1 MHDYDLLVVG
11 NGPGGRHA
19 AITAARR
26 GWRVALIDRRDS
38 ATPDA
43 ARAAIPTRILREAVL
58 SLAGHRRDAGAAE
71 HHSAHHSPRPG
82 SYTDPDGHSYGHQ
95 ERGPLA
101 EHGGPPYGPA
111 PPGPLRLA
119 RDVDGADCQRHDA
132 DREVTIGELAART
145 RYLLS
150 REAEVLRD
158 ALLRAHVEILTGTA
172 RFVDEHTMEIVG
184 GDHYRVGAERIVLA
198 PGTTPARP
206 AGVEF
211 SGDRVVDSD
220 GLLAFEG
227 VPDSM
232 VVVGAGLVGIEYASI
247 FAALGTRVLVVE
259 QRTGML
265 DFCDGQIVDALHTHL
280 CDLGVT
286 FRFTERVESVRVSEH
301 GTVTHLASGRRIP
314 AQTVLYSAGRQGAT
328 ARLRLAN
335 AGLST
340 DERGR
345 IAVDGH
351 FRTSVPHIYAVGDV
365 TGFPTLTAAAMEQG
379 SRAAHH
385 AMGSP
390 TRVMPPLTPIVVH
403 TIPQI
408 AYVGATQAELTGSGA
423 RHVVGLAR
431 QRDLARGQITGD
443 ADGVLKLIVDARSR
457 RLLGVHVFGSGA
469 ADLVHIG
476 QAVMGCDGTVDF
488 LADAVFNHPTLSEG
502 YKVAALDAADR
513 LIPHS
518 PQRR

>member
-26 GWRVALIDRRDS
+26 GWRVALIDRRDP

-71 HHSAHHSPRPG
+71 PHHSAHHGPRP
-82 SYTDPDGHSYGHQ
+82 SRTDGYGRR
-95 ERGPLA
+95 ERGPSPERAASGAAAATYGLA
-101 EHGGPPYGPA
+101 PHGGS
-111 PPGPLRLA
+111 A
-119 RDVDGADCQRHDA
+119 RDLDGADRQRTEA
-132 DREVTIGELAART
+132 DREITIDQLSART
-145 RYLLS
+145 RYLLG

-172 RFVDEHTMEIVG
+172 HFVDEHTLEIVG
-184 GDHYRVGAERIVLA
+184 ADHYRVGAERIVLA

-328 ARLRLAN
+328 SRLRLEN

-340 DERGR
+340 DDRGR
-345 IAVDGH
+345 IAVDEH

-365 TGFPTLTAAAMEQG
+365 IGFPTLTAAAMEQG
-379 SRAAHH
+379 RRAAHH
-385 AMGSP
+385 AMGAP
-390 TRVMPPLTPIVVH
+390 TRAMPPLTPIVVH

-408 AYVGATQAELTGSGA
+408 SYVGATQAELTGSGV

-443 ADGVLKLIVDARSR
+443 ADGLLKLIVEARTR

-476 QAVMGCDGTVDF
+476 QAVMGCEGTVDF